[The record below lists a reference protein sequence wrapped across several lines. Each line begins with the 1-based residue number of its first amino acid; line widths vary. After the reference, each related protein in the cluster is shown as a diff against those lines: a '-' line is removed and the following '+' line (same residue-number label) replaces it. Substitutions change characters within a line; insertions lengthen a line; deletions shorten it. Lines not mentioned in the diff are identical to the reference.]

1 MFAGGGGGKPKN
13 DPYVKR
19 LQHGEQVAKKRPP
32 DNDYFFPRGGG
43 VEGRKLTLPPPPLC
57 GRPCLY
63 YIYFLRECSR
73 KMYSKTHQIEQ

>member
-1 MFAGGGGGKPKN
+1 MPPHKEI
-13 DPYVKR
+13 KR
-19 LQHGEQVAKKRPP
+19 CKKTPTWRTSTGSKISLP
-32 DNDYFFPRGGG
+32 DNELFFSKGGGG
-43 VEGRKLTLPPPPLC
+43 VEGRKLTLPLPLC